1 MVSTL
6 PTTATT
12 TWQIDAGHS
21 LVEFAVKHMMFT
33 TTKGRFGQFSG
44 VINYDEANLAESNA
58 TVEIVAASVDTRDEK
73 RDGHLRAADF
83 FDTENYP
90 TITFSSTRIESGGGE
105 SFKVYGDL
113 TIRGVTKPIVLDAE
127 LTGRGKSPWGQE
139 VIGFSATTK
148 FKRSEFGLEWN
159 ATLETGGVLV
169 GDEVKIAIEI
179 EAAKQA

>member
-1 MVSTL
+1 MVSAA
-6 PTTATT
+6 PITA

-33 TTKGRFGQFSG
+33 TTKGRFGEFSG
-44 VINYDEANLAESNA
+44 TIDYDEANVGNSTVA
-58 TVEIVAASVDTRDEK
+58 VEIVAASIDTRDEK

-83 FDTENYP
+83 FDAENFP
-90 TITFSSTRIESGGGE
+90 TITFSSTRVERAGDGL
-105 SFKVYGDL
+105 KVYGDL
-113 TIRGVTKPIVLDAE
+113 TIRGVTKPSVLEAE
-127 LTGRGKSPWGQE
+127 LTGRGKSPWGQD

-159 ATLETGGVLV
+159 AALETGGVLV